1 MARLQTLSNK
11 GHGWLLV
18 LYSMANV
25 IPLHE
30 PLGPAVINLVM
41 DECALPTKV
50 FHQNIGP
57 MDYIIKI
64 DVIIVAGLYH

>member
-1 MARLQTLSNK
+1 MARLQALSNK

-50 FHQNIGP
+50 ILF
-57 MDYIIKI
+57 YIVK
-64 DVIIVAGLYH
+64 